1 MPSAGRGPNFSKL
14 VSKRQLMVF
23 SFKVVFRAMEQIYP
37 KKNIFPT
44 FSVKRLQARVET
56 DIFYRGYLT
65 TFFFFATLTLYIEEV
80 RYEC

>member
-1 MPSAGRGPNFSKL
+1 MPSAGREPNFSKL

-23 SFKVVFRAMEQIYP
+23 SFNVVFRAMEQIYP

-44 FSVKRLQARVET
+44 FSGKRLQARVET
-56 DIFYRGYLT
+56 DIFGMGYLT

>member
-1 MPSAGRGPNFSKL
+1 
-14 VSKRQLMVF
+14 
-23 SFKVVFRAMEQIYP
+23 MEQIYP

-44 FSVKRLQARVET
+44 FSGKRLQARVET
-56 DIFYRGYLT
+56 DIFGMGYLT